1 MSEKKKGLQFT
12 EMKKLI
18 VAEKPSVA
26 KTIASVVGA
35 DRNNDGYVENE
46 SYIITW
52 CFGHLLEN
60 APPEVYNPLY
70 KKWQMETLPIVPD
83 KWQYLPIKE
92 QHSKKQLE
100 TVVSLMRRRDV
111 SSFIEATDAGRE
123 GELIFRLVYEYAG
136 TNKPFERLWISSLE
150 SSAIRAG
157 LANLKP
163 SSDYDNLY
171 QAALSRSRAD
181 WLFGINGTRFYTI
194 AGCMENEK
202 ATVGRVQT
210 PTLAMIVERQREIEN
225 FKVEKRFVVQAP
237 FDGDKW
243 RLETE
248 KFNSEN
254 YAQKCVDDCRNKT
267 ITITDVSTQ
276 KKYVAPPHLFSLTSL
291 QRDMNRRFGFSA
303 DHTLKLIQGLYER
316 KILSYPRTDAE
327 FITSDMKETFL
338 RIISNIEINKNVS
351 AEKTG
356 IDRIIDDK
364 KVSDHYA
371 IIVTELYSRKMK
383 EVSLSRD
390 EQCVVEVITQ
400 RMFESVSQPYSYMS
414 TSVTGI
420 CNNYTF
426 KGTGSFPLDL
436 GWKKYTKIICSF
448 NEQENEEKKQA
459 PNVFPEVISQ
469 GQTYLPD
476 TYKIV
481 SRNTKPPLFFTEDT
495 LLGAMEKA
503 GAKEM
508 DKDVER
514 KGLGTSATRAEII
527 EKLLRRNY
535 IVKEKKLLKAT
546 ELGCHLIDSVSDG
559 FKSVSTTVEWENQL
573 LEIEK
578 GTASETCDSFC
589 ERITNNLRQIISVAD
604 ETLANNSSHIG
615 PCPWCENQ
623 MYIVRGIA
631 KCRCGKQI
639 YMSPI
644 WMKENS
650 SFTIEQMSD
659 ILQGNSVSTILVAK
673 NKKEYPV
680 MASIDFEKTKSSDYA
695 EWKIDFSSSSNLGEQ
710 IEVGKCIICGGN
722 ISFKN
727 GVASCGQCGRRIYAK
742 ARWMTPKAAFT
753 SNNLKSLFEG
763 KKVKSKLKAKTGKE
777 YNVNV
782 SLDKQKTNSNE
793 KYFEVSFEFLQS

>member
-1 MSEKKKGLQFT
+1 
-12 EMKKLI
+12 MKKLI

-35 DRNNDGYVENE
+35 DKNNDGYVENE
-46 SYIITW
+46 SYIVTW

-60 APPEVYNPLY
+60 APPETYNPLF

-83 KWQYLPIKE
+83 KWLYLPIEE
-92 QHSKKQLE
+92 QHSKKQLG

-163 SSDYDNLY
+163 SRNYDNLY

-194 AGCMENEK
+194 AGCMGNEK

-248 KFNSEN
+248 KIDSEN
-254 YAQKCVDDCRNKT
+254 LAQKCVDECENKT
-267 ITITDVSTQ
+267 VTITDVSTQ
-276 KKYVAPPHLFSLTSL
+276 KKFVSPPHLFSLTSL

-316 KILSYPRTDAE
+316 KILSYPRTDSE

-338 RIISNIEINKNVS
+338 RIISNIEANKNIT
-351 AEKTG
+351 AERTG
-356 IDRIIDDK
+356 INRIIDDK

-371 IIVTELYSRKMK
+371 IIVTELYSKKMK
-383 EVSLSRD
+383 EVSLSQD

-400 RMFESVSQPYSYMS
+400 RMFESISQPYSYMS
-414 TSVTGI
+414 TSVTGV
-420 CNNYTF
+420 CDSYTF

-436 GWKKYTKIICSF
+436 GWKKYNKIICSF
-448 NEQENEEKKQA
+448 NEQENEEKKQT
-459 PNVFPEVISQ
+459 PNVFPESISP
-469 GQTYLPD
+469 GQIYLPD

-481 SRNTKPPLFFTEDT
+481 SRNTKPPQFFTEDT

-508 DKDVER
+508 DKEVER

-527 EKLLRRNY
+527 EKLLRRKY

-559 FKSVSTTVEWENQL
+559 FKSVSTTVEWENRL
-573 LEIEK
+573 LEIER
-578 GTASETCDSFC
+578 GTTAETCNSFC
-589 ERITNNLRQIISVAD
+589 ESITNNLRQLISIAD
-604 ETLANNSSHIG
+604 KTLANSSKHIG
-615 PCPWCENQ
+615 PCPWCGSQ
-623 MYIVRGIA
+623 MYIVRGVA
-631 KCRCGKQI
+631 KCECGKRI

-644 WMKENS
+644 WMKKDL
-650 SFTIEQMSD
+650 SFTIEQMD
-659 ILQGNSVSTILVAK
+659 NILKGNSAPAVLVAR

-680 MASIDFEKTKSSDYA
+680 TASIDFEKTKSNDYI
-695 EWKIDFSSSSNLGEQ
+695 EWKIDFSGTSNSDEQ
-710 IEVGKCIICGGN
+710 TDVGKCIICGGN
-722 ISFKN
+722 IILKD
-727 GVASCGQCGRRIYAK
+727 GVASCSQCNRRIYAK
-742 ARWMTPKAAFT
+742 ARWMTSKASFT
-753 SNNLKSLFEG
+753 TNSFKSLFAGE
-763 KKVKSKLKAKTGKE
+763 KVKSRLKAKTGKE

-782 SLDKQKTNSNE
+782 SLDKQKTESNE